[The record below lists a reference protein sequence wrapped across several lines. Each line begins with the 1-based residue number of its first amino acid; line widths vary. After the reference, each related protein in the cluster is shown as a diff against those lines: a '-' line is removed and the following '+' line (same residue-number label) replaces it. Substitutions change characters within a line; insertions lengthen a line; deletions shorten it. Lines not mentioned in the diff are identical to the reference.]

1 MAKRVRLDR
10 AISKLGLASRSEAR
24 RLITAG
30 KVLVG
35 GRQIVDPATEVLPQ
49 QADIR
54 VDGRAVPPCHERTII
69 LNKSRGVLV
78 TRRDPEGRPTVFD
91 LLGPDGPTLVAAGRL
106 DMATT
111 GLLLLTTDTQLAEWL
126 TNPAN
131 GIIRRYVVTVRGALS
146 DDSANQMTHGIA
158 GMRAAAVRV
167 RKRSTRETH
176 LLVDLT
182 EGKNREIR
190 RLCEALGHEV
200 TALKR
205 IAFGSLGLGD
215 LQPGEWRDVTREEVA
230 QLRTTERQA
239 SPTRIRSTTLKR

>member
-10 AISKLGLASRSEAR
+10 AISQLRLASRSEAR

-30 KVLVG
+30 KVTVS
-35 GRQIVDPATEVLPQ
+35 GRQIVDPATEVAPQ
-49 QADIR
+49 HADIR
-54 VDGRAVPPCHERTII
+54 VEGRTANPRRDRTIV
-69 LNKSRGVLV
+69 LNKPRGMLV

-91 LLGPDGPTLVAAGRL
+91 LLGADGTTLVAAGRL

-126 TNPAN
+126 TNPETA
-131 GIIRRYVVTVRGALS
+131 IIRRYVVTVRGAVS
-146 DDSANQMTHGIA
+146 EDSANDMTHGVA

-167 RKRSTRETH
+167 RKRSRRETH
-176 LLVDLT
+176 LLVELT

-190 RLCEALGHEV
+190 RLCEAVGHEV

-205 IAFGSLGLGD
+205 IAFGSLELGD
-215 LQPGEWRDVTREEVA
+215 LRPGEWRDVTQEEIA
-230 QLRTTERQA
+230 RLRTTDRHA
-239 SPTRIRSTTLKR
+239 SPTQIRSTTLKR

>member
-24 RLITAG
+24 RLISAG
-30 KVLVG
+30 KVRVG
-35 GRQIVDPATEVLPQ
+35 GRQIVDPATGVVPQ
-49 QADIR
+49 HADIR
-54 VDGRAVPPCHERTII
+54 VDGRAAPPCRDRTIV
-69 LNKSRGVLV
+69 LNKPRGVLV
-78 TRRDPEGRPTVFD
+78 TRRDPQGRPTVFD
-91 LLGPDGPTLVAAGRL
+91 LLGPGGPTLVPAGRL

-111 GLLLLTTDTQLAEWL
+111 GLLVLTTDTQLAEWL

-146 DDSANQMTHGIA
+146 EGSANQMTVGIA

-167 RKRSTRETH
+167 RKRSSRETH
-176 LLVDLT
+176 LLVELA

-190 RLCEALGHEV
+190 RLCEAVGHEV

-205 IAFGSLGLGD
+205 ISFGSLELGD
-215 LQPGEWRDVTREEVA
+215 LRPGEWRDVTREEISR
-230 QLRTTERQA
+230 LRSTERLA
-239 SPTRIRSTTLKR
+239 SPARIRSTTLQR